1 MSYYPVFLNLTDK
14 KVLVVGGGLVAQRK
28 VETLLEH
35 GASISVVS
43 RDLTPR
49 LTELVKTQRIAFV
62 GSEFTEEHLAV
73 VFLVIAATD
82 DPMLNHRVS
91 MDAQE
96 RGLLI
101 NAVDQ
106 PEDCNFI
113 VPSILRR
120 GDLQVAIS
128 TSGKSPALAR
138 KIRQELELQFGQ
150 EYEKLL
156 LLMGSVR
163 EQVLSRGLPQ
173 EENRRIFK
181 EIVESDMLEAIAQRD
196 RERVKKILKRALGNQ
211 IRQDTILDQVL
222 GSERM

>member
-14 KVLVVGGGLVAQRK
+14 EVLVVGGGLVAQRK
-28 VETLLEH
+28 VETLLQY
-35 GASISVVS
+35 GASISIVS
-43 RDLTPR
+43 RHLTPR
-49 LTELVKTQRIAFV
+49 LKELVETHRITFV
-62 GSEFTEEHLAV
+62 GSEFTEDHLAV

-91 MDAQE
+91 LDAQE

-138 KIRQELELQFGQ
+138 KLRQEMELQFGK

-163 EQVLSRGLPQ
+163 EQVISRGLPQ
-173 EENRRIFK
+173 DENKRIFK
-181 EIVESDMLEAIAQRD
+181 KIVESDMLEAITRKD
-196 RERVKKILKRALGNQ
+196 RERVKNILKSALGNKFN
-211 IRQDTILDQVL
+211 QDTILDQVL
-222 GSERM
+222 GIGGM

>member
-35 GASISVVS
+35 GASISVAS
-43 RDLTPR
+43 RELTPK
-49 LTELVKTQRIAFV
+49 LNELVEAHRITFL
-62 GSEFTEEHLAV
+62 GSEFTENHLEGM
-73 VFLVIAATD
+73 FLVIAATD
-82 DPMLNHRVS
+82 DPMVNHRVS
-91 MDAQE
+91 LDAQE

-138 KIRQELELQFGQ
+138 KIRQEMELQFGK

-156 LLMGSVR
+156 LLLGSIR

-173 EENRRIFK
+173 EENSRIFK
-181 EIVESDMLEAIAQRD
+181 KIVESDMLGAIAQRD
-196 RERVKKILKRALGNQ
+196 RERVEKILKRALGNQ
-211 IRQDTILDQVL
+211 FKQDIILDQVL
-222 GSERM
+222 GNERI